1 MDKLQRLKS
10 INTFDEKTKNDLLYS
25 ILEDIIKY
33 QYGNPTDNTI
43 TIRAEDYDEE
53 YYILIE
59 TDKDYGVIIIEGYNV
74 LSPGVGQDI
83 FIRFKNV
90 KSTPFF
96 TPIYEN
102 FDIKANR
109 HVLLSFTQDE
119 YANDVPWLLTF
130 HESENIHPIPTDK
143 NTYTRRVTAVNAPD
157 NDSFFGTIKIYYTV
171 L

>member
-33 QYGNPTDNTI
+33 QYGNLTDNTI

-53 YYILIE
+53 YNILLE
-59 TDKDYGVIIIEGYNV
+59 TDKNYGLIIIENYSVNSG
-74 LSPGVGQDI
+74 DI
-83 FIRFKNV
+83 GKDIRIKFKNV
-90 KSTPFF
+90 KSTSFV

-109 HVLLSFTQDE
+109 HVVLSFTQQE
-119 YANDVPWLLTF
+119 YANDDITILTF
-130 HESENIHPIPTDK
+130 YETEYIHPTPVDS
-143 NTYTRRVTAVNAPD
+143 NTYTRRIVPKNLPGSD
-157 NDSFFGTIKIYYTV
+157 NFIGTIKIYYTV